1 VATFPGAKE
10 PCPASQRLN
19 WEAITLYYATY
30 RAALDELGYILK
42 DEALIAPCDALRMG
56 SVDTLA

>member
-1 VATFPGAKE
+1 V
-10 PCPASQRLN
+10 SQRLN

-42 DEALIAPCDALRMG
+42 DGAAIAACGALRMG